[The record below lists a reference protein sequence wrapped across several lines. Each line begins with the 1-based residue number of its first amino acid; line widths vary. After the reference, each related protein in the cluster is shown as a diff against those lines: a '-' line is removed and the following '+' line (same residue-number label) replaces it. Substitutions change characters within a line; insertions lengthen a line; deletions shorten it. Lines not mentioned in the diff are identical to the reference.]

1 MLRSKGENFRPRTRS
16 AKPSRESTCPGDSKN
31 ARRSSNSADVKCNG
45 FPDLDAEC
53 PAKSSSKSAD
63 LIESGRGGLACSDCQ
78 PDLRRTAPMRAI
90 NSRGLNGFAK

>member
-16 AKPSRESTCPGDSKN
+16 TKASRESTCPGDSKK
-31 ARRSSNSADVKCNG
+31 ARRRSNSAEVKCKD

-53 PAKSSSKSAD
+53 PAKSSSKSPD
-63 LIESGRGGLACSDCQ
+63 LIESGRGDLACSDQ
-78 PDLRRTAPMRAI
+78 PDLRRMAPMRAI

>member
-16 AKPSRESTCPGDSKN
+16 AKPSRESTCPGDSRD
-31 ARRSSNSADVKCNG
+31 AGSRSYSADVKSKG

-53 PAKSSSKSAD
+53 PATSSSKSAD
-63 LIESGRGGLACSDCQ
+63 LIESGGGGLACSDCQ
-78 PDLRRTAPMRAI
+78 PDLRRMAPIRAI

>member
-1 MLRSKGENFRPRTRS
+1 MLRSKGENFGPRTRS
-16 AKPSRESTCPGDSKN
+16 AKPSRERTCPGAYRN
-31 ARRSSNSADVKCNG
+31 ARGRATAADVKCKG

-63 LIESGRGGLACSDCQ
+63 LIESGRGGPACSDCQ
-78 PDLRRTAPMRAI
+78 PDLRRMAPMRAI